1 MNIKPL
7 FDKVV
12 IESVPVEEKTKS
24 GLFLTAASQEKPQSY
39 LVVAVGPG
47 GIIDGKEIQM
57 QVKVGDKVL
66 CSKYAGSDFK
76 VDGKEFTI
84 IKQSDILA
92 IVED

>member
-39 LVVAVGPG
+39 LRRYHRRQRNSNASKSGRQGALLAVCRL
-47 GIIDGKEIQM
+47 GI
-57 QVKVGDKVL
+57 
-66 CSKYAGSDFK
+66 
-76 VDGKEFTI
+76 
-84 IKQSDILA
+84 
-92 IVED
+92 

>member
-12 IESVPVEEKTKS
+12 IESVTIEEKTKS
-24 GLFLTAASQEKPQSY
+24 GFYLPSSAQEKPQTCQ
-39 LVVAVGPG
+39 VVAVGPG
-47 GIIDGKEIQM
+47 GVIDGKEIVM

-66 CSKYAGSDFK
+66 CSNYAGSNFK
-76 VDGKEFTI
+76 IDGKEFTI